1 MSNEHSMRRWRFRRH
16 WLRGS
21 LTCLTETAI
30 FIGSLRL
37 TCLPHECAPHH
48 LYIWGGIGLALYG
61 IITGL
66 IPNATYRR
74 TARRD
79 EVTACAMKTALAYV
93 VAVAAIT
100 AFAGHTPVATV
111 FWVKLFIVMATMLTA
126 ERLIVN
132 SCFIR
137 YCSKPSRQE
146 QALLICREEDAPWM
160 QQQLEQNTYG
170 LKVTRLKAPAD
181 AEPLFQTSCL
191 TDALEAYLQEHPGT
205 TDLYYSPLAMQ
216 NAETESVEHCARRHG
231 IVCHLLPQ
239 SVPCLNKPMRLQ
251 CRGNICVTVPGIRP
265 LRQPKWRMAKRL
277 TDIVV
282 SLCALLTVFPLFAL
296 VAAIFIK
303 RQSRGPILSFKKM
316 CGMNGKTFNSITFR
330 TRHLNAAPSFLSG
343 SEDPGSFPFGRF
355 LAKSKLERLPQLLCV
370 LKGSMTLVGSQ
381 TMTPEKLDDYRRQQ
395 RQLLASGYRLKAGI
409 TSHHL
414 NRQEGGSVQADIWYC
429 RNWGFWLD
437 VRIMLRRLGKLL
449 SQSKA
454 DTIDYI

>member
-16 WLRGS
+16 WLRGG

-37 TCLPHECAPHH
+37 TCLPHGCAPHH

-61 IITGL
+61 IVTGF
-66 IPNATYRR
+66 IPNAAYRR

-93 VAVAAIT
+93 VATAAIT
-100 AFAGHTPVATV
+100 ALGGHAPVAPT
-111 FWVKLFIVMATMLTA
+111 FWGKLLIVMATTLTA
-126 ERLIVN
+126 ERLIAN

-137 YCSKPSRQE
+137 YCRKPSRQE
-146 QALLICREEDAPWM
+146 QALLICREEDALWM

-170 LKVTRLKAPAD
+170 LKLTRLKAPAD
-181 AEPLFQTSCL
+181 AEPLFQTSRL

-216 NAETESVEHCARRHG
+216 NAETESVAHCARRHG

-239 SVPCLNKPMRLQ
+239 SVPSLNKPMRLQ
-251 CRGNICVTVPGIRP
+251 CRGSICVTMPDVRP
-265 LRQPKWRMAKRL
+265 LRQSKWRVAKRL

-282 SLCALLTVFPLFAL
+282 SLCALLTVFPLFTL
-296 VAAIFIK
+296 VAALFIK
-303 RQSRGPILSFKKM
+303 RQSRGPILCFTKR
-316 CGMNGKTFNSITFR
+316 CGMNGKVFDSITFR
-330 TRHLNAAPSFLSG
+330 TRHLDAAPSFLSG

-355 LAKSKLERLPQLLCV
+355 LVKSKLERLPQLFCV

-381 TMTPEKLDDYRRQQ
+381 TMTPDKLDDYRRQQ
-395 RQLLASGYRLKAGI
+395 QKLLASGYRLKAGI
-409 TSHHL
+409 TSHRL
-414 NRQEGGSVQADIWYC
+414 NRQEDGSVQADIWYC

-437 VRIMLRRLGKLL
+437 VRIMLLRLGTLL
-449 SQSKA
+449 RQSKA
-454 DTIDYI
+454 DSIDYI